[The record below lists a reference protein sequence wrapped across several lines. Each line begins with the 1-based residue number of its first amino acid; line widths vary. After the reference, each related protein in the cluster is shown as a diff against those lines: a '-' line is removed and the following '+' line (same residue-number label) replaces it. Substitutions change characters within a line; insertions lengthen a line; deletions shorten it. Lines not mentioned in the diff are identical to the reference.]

1 MPVKKVNFPLSALS
15 PFLHSSS
22 FPSLGIEKKTHG
34 LDISAF
40 DLEELVFCL
49 VKLVV
54 PQVKC
59 DLLCFVLV
67 LGEMILGPGGKASD
81 SGDLVFELEELIV
94 PLVYTMCF
102 SFFLGDLVLAPGE
115 MILGLGEKEYNFGK
129 NYPRAFFLI
138 NNLLVINFRW
148 WT

>member
-1 MPVKKVNFPLSALS
+1 MRKVNFPLSALS

-22 FPSLGIEKKTHG
+22 FPSLGIEEKTHG

-40 DLEELVFCL
+40 NLEEPVFYL
-49 VKLVV
+49 MELVV

-67 LGEMILGPGGKASD
+67 LREMIRGPGGKASD

-94 PLVYTMCF
+94 PLVYSLCF
-102 SFFLGDLVLAPGE
+102 AFVLEDLVLA
-115 MILGLGEKEYNFGK
+115 LGEN
-129 NYPRAFFLI
+129 
-138 NNLLVINFRW
+138 
-148 WT
+148 